1 MENENQNDNSTQS
14 ILYHFSKKVLFLS
27 LLFLLVNAAWFSLA
41 VVQQSVG
48 PFREVAPRIV
58 FSEGQEVSLKTPYDS
73 TYLSAQ
79 PDQVLLTNSYIKTG
93 DQSFA
98 EIRIEDNVIRLDQN
112 TEIRFLENH
121 FLSRHFPR
129 FVFQLESGSV
139 WVNAF
144 DPIIISTPRG
154 DAQFSHSVGSYT
166 YNRPLNRVFSITG
179 NVDLNLKGSDG
190 EELARFVI
198 PLKNQIVF
206 ADSQIIPEYAR
217 LEYTKMKKELKMGP
231 VSPAIFEEEWVQ
243 RNAKNDVI
251 RLLSVNDVIYSTS
264 IYEVRSRYHEFREKL
279 ALIPSQKRM
288 ERLQLAEL
296 KFQYLLGGVH
306 KDNDSEKA
314 ESLLAELD
322 DLKEIL
328 TGDPLFNNLLESQFY
343 SIYNVPKGSSAYL
356 TKEYLRQYLLSRD
369 KNPEIL
375 RTYLADLDYL
385 LRSEDNKKAIEL
397 TEHWV
402 EQWKPGFKKSH
413 RDEFDQQVR
422 IYQNILLSYADRI
435 DTKLLTILDKIG
447 DYRLANAEEGD
458 ETLFEIALERLEVSK
473 YLIAA
478 LRYPE
483 AKTYLKTSYSQLN
496 LSEKETSAARD
507 LFIQEAALLADRI
520 AFAEQSLRAAAEEE
534 AEQAQFKDYLA
545 NQERD
550 KTLSERFEEILK
562 EEEPQDDV
570 ILYPTLHEVSQRFT
584 VARIALLEEDI
595 AVDTEDPF
603 SFEIKSARFVDR
615 AQDGTLVSFSAQYD
629 YSTNGIYDIVLN
641 DDPLGGSFTLDD
653 FVRIAKSP
661 EASIKIDH
669 LPDPD
674 AGDLVDFLNLD
685 TSEEA
690 ARSQATAQDLAIQLT
705 IKELE
710 GFGILISSDQQ
721 MTILNTATL
730 NEFKVSNVFI
740 EDDDNR
746 KTSISFKYNTSN
758 KIASDIS
765 LKEDQNVGLPSTL
778 SIDRLVNVVFTSLYG
793 KEQEVEAVRST
804 VKEFVALNLVI
815 DERDIRFADSDRNIV
830 EFKKVRLDIM
840 PIEFAGT
847 FNRASKTFISTD
859 HKLLVADNQGV
870 KEYISYL
877 SELWLIDYLTK
888 QGIELTEVNI
898 ITPLP
903 AERVKIEDY
912 ERGDKILNFTFEVNS
927 NRLANISIHGVDS
940 VVNSLSFEEFAN
952 IKGNPKPVEAPVE
965 EPAEEEPSEETIEE
979 PIEELLEDTPS
990 IPVDEEI

>member
-1 MENENQNDNSTQS
+1 MENENQNDNSTQN

-41 VVQQSVG
+41 VLQQSVG

-73 TYLSAQ
+73 AYLSAQ

-112 TEIRFLENH
+112 TEIRFSENH

-129 FVFQLESGSV
+129 FVFRLESGSV

-154 DAQFSHSVGSYT
+154 EARFAHSVGSYT

-179 NVDLNLKGSDG
+179 SVDLDLVGADG
-190 EELARFVI
+190 EKLTHFVI

-206 ADSQIIPEYAR
+206 ADSQIIPEYSR
-217 LEYTKMKKELKMGP
+217 LEYTKLKKELKLGP
-231 VSPAIFEEEWVQ
+231 VSPSIFDEEWVQ

-251 RLLSVNDVIYSTS
+251 RLLNINDVIYSAS
-264 IYEVRSRYHEFREKL
+264 IYEFRNKYHNLREKL

-288 ERLQLAEL
+288 ERLKLVQV

-306 KDNDSEKA
+306 KNDDSEKA

-322 DLKEIL
+322 ILKESL
-328 TGDPLFNNLLESQFY
+328 AGDPLFNELLESQFY
-343 SIYNVPKGSSAYL
+343 SIYNVPKGSSGYL
-356 TKEYLRQYLLSRD
+356 VKEYLRQYLLARD
-369 KNPEIL
+369 KDPELL
-375 RTYLADLDYL
+375 RTYLSDLDYL
-385 LRSEDNKKAIEL
+385 LRSEDNKEAIEL
-397 TEHWV
+397 SEHWL
-402 EQWKPGFKKSH
+402 EQWKPGFKKSY

-422 IYQNILLSYADRI
+422 IYQSILLSYADRI
-435 DTKLLTILDKIG
+435 DTKLLAILDEIG
-447 DYRLANAEEGD
+447 DYRLANSEESD
-458 ETLFEIALERLEVSK
+458 EILFEIALERLEVSK

-496 LSEKETSAARD
+496 LSEQETSAARD

-534 AEQAQFKDYLA
+534 ANQAQFKDYLA

-562 EEEPQDDV
+562 EEEPQDDI
-570 ILYPTLHEVSQRFT
+570 ILYPTLSEVSQRFT
-584 VARIALLEEDI
+584 IVRIAALDEDI
-595 AVDTEDPF
+595 AVDPEDPF

-615 AQDGTLVSFSAQYD
+615 AQDGSLVSFSAQYD

-641 DDPLGGSFTLDD
+641 DEPLGGSFTLDD
-653 FVRIAKSP
+653 FIRIAKNSD
-661 EASIKIDH
+661 SLITIDH

-690 ARSQATAQDLAIQLT
+690 ARAQATAQDLAVQLI

-710 GFGILISSDQQ
+710 SFGVLISSDQQ
-721 MTILNTATL
+721 ITVLNTATL

-740 EDDDNR
+740 EDNSR
-746 KTSISFKYNTSN
+746 KSSISFKYNTSN
-758 KIASDIS
+758 KIASEIS
-765 LKEDQNVGLPSTL
+765 LKEDSSADLPSTV
-778 SIDRLVNVVFTSLYG
+778 SIDRLVNVVFASLYG
-793 KEQEVEAVRST
+793 KEQEIEAVRST
-804 VKEFVALNLVI
+804 VKEFVALDLVI
-815 DERDIRFADSDRNIV
+815 DERDIRFADPDRNIV
-830 EFKKVRLDIM
+830 EFKKVRLTKM

-859 HKLLVADNQGV
+859 HELLEADSQGV
-870 KEYISYL
+870 KAYLSEL

-888 QGIELTEVNI
+888 QGIELTLVNI

-903 AERVKIEDY
+903 AEKVKIEDY

-940 VVNSLSFEEFAN
+940 VVDSLTFEEFAN
-952 IKGNPKPVEAPVE
+952 IKGNPPKPIEPIVEEEPVE
-965 EPAEEEPSEETIEE
+965 EIIEE
-979 PIEELLEDTPS
+979 PIEEPLDVPA
-990 IPVDEEI
+990 IPES